1 MSQELKPCESCAAPK
16 HQHYPQRNGDS
27 ICAACGAPYGLATA
41 PVPPAG
47 EWEKLAKHL
56 AYYLPSA
63 LVSHQHMMTP
73 ETLSDALEALHKVRN
88 MPALPAVSGVGRMPE
103 RLTSDDDRVP
113 NMHSLQKVA
122 WCSGYGHAIDA
133 CTPIVTRL
141 QAENAALQQR
151 LNTADQR
158 VDELQSESFEALYNA
173 AIEERDAAQSE
184 LTKAREL
191 LKECVDCV
199 RYGDEFDLP
208 VTTMKRVD
216 DLLAHQSA
224 PAAAPLDHVH
234 GDVLPPVGSTVQIQ
248 LGDSG
253 WFDHTVTGYYAWPN
267 HGLDKNVH
275 RVFVRVKDSSG
286 TPNARLLADIGLPT
300 ASAQQ

>member
-1 MSQELKPCESCAAPK
+1 MSQELRVVPAALLESALKTLA
-16 HQHYPQRNGDS
+16 
-27 ICAACGAPYGLATA
+27 GLAPGRFSVEAELRAIVDA

-73 ETLSDALEALHKVRN
+73 ETLSDALEALRKVRN

-173 AIEERDAAQSE
+173 ALEERDAAQSE
-184 LTKAREL
+184 LATAIAWLKHAKPL
-191 LKECVDCV
+191 LHS
-199 RYGDEFDLP
+199 GGFN
-208 VTTMKRVD
+208 
-216 DLLAHQSA
+216 LAASDIGNFLADQSA
-224 PAAAPLDHVH
+224 PAAKGGA
-234 GDVLPPVGSTVQIQ
+234 
-248 LGDSG
+248 
-253 WFDHTVTGYYAWPN
+253 
-267 HGLDKNVH
+267 
-275 RVFVRVKDSSG
+275 
-286 TPNARLLADIGLPT
+286 
-300 ASAQQ
+300 

>member
-1 MSQELKPCESCAAPK
+1 MSQEWKLVPVEPTGEMLSEIHLLESFTGQALTARYKAMLAA
-16 HQHYPQRNGDS
+16 
-27 ICAACGAPYGLATA
+27 A

-47 EWEKLAKHL
+47 DL
-56 AYYLPSA
+56 
-63 LVSHQHMMTP
+63 
-73 ETLSDALEALHKVRN
+73 
-88 MPALPAVSGVGRMPE
+88 PE
-103 RLTSDDDRVP
+103 RMDAPSRDEYELECYWAAAMEQAKAHNDC
-113 NMHSLQKVA
+113 L
-122 WCSGYGHAIDA
+122 DA
-133 CTPIVTRL
+133 CLPIIARL

-151 LNTADQR
+151 LNVADQR
-158 VDELQSESFEALYNA
+158 VDQLQSESFEALYNA

-286 TPNARLLADIGLPT
+286 TPNARLLADIRLPT
-300 ASAQQ
+300 PSAQQ